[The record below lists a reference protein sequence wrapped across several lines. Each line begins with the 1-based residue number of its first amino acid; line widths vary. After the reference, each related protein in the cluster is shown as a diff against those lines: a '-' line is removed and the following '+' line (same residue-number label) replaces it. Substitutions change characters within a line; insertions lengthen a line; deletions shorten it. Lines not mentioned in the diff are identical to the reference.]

1 MTCDTTTKEKT
12 VYAHWTEN
20 PYTIIWKNGYNE
32 TPIKTVQNV
41 LYTDIPSTI
50 NAQKPGDPTRTGYK
64 FIGWGTPVYD
74 NTNKIVTI
82 TAQWEEEKNEPIIG
96 PGPGE
101 DADKTKGKFTVS
113 KSFIGIPD
121 SKKPGSVKLHYQVT
135 YTKDGQVAYT
145 GESGDITL
153 TQANHFQYTLTPSVW
168 RIKDDQGEYTSIPA
182 GFPDTEK
189 ARYKTVIVITEYDG
203 EGDVSGYTK
212 SFTATYP
219 ADGTNITP
227 NSVKFVLPVDTI
239 KKTLSLKN
247 TYTEQ
252 PKISVKK
259 EPEKTEY
266 TEGSDVSW
274 NITVTNNGDNSVS
287 GLNLE
292 DVLKKDGAIFT
303 GTVIVAAPNGL
314 NGTVDSFTL
323 GSKNS
328 VTFKATIEEAEAGTY
343 SNYVAVKKGSE
354 KLGDHT
360 AEDVIVKPDTPSST
374 TTLTITKQA
383 DKEKVYKG
391 DTLVYTITVTNTGA
405 NTATNMIIT
414 DTLPAGLVLMTDGEN
429 GPKLNG
435 NPITSSNGEYMIG
448 DLEAGKTVT
457 LVLTAT
463 VTAEPGTEIV
473 NTAMADYDN
482 KPTGETPPKDEEKT
496 DVVEKPEVNVVKT
509 ADKEKVV
516 AGDTVVYTITVS
528 NAGKTAAEG
537 VTVEDELDSN
547 LEFISWKLDDGAENT
562 VEPANHVY
570 AIGSIAPESQRRLTI
585 TATVKAGT
593 AAGTVIRN
601 TASADYTNKP
611 QTDPGN
617 LESKKDIP
625 VVNEDQYTVKL
636 QYVDDSNPAIILRE
650 ELIATLENGK
660 PYTIGS
666 DKVLEELTVGE
677 NHYVKDGEPSGA
689 LTGTINGSDIVVTI
703 PYTLDNKGN
712 DPEKKGDGIPDK
724 YQAVVT
730 YEAVNGT
737 LTGPTEV
744 VITLLDA
751 DGNWAENGTAHLT
764 EDEIPAAAPNS
775 GYGNGVWSPA
785 TPATDYEIG
794 KDGVHF
800 VITYSPDTPDP
811 TPVDPT
817 PEDPTPAPAAATQ
830 AEAETPVAAVEDEEV
845 PLADVSLGP
854 EDETENQAE
863 LRQLEDEEVP
873 LAGGGRAWALI
884 NFALMNLAIFESL
897 MLLIGYFV
905 KTRNDEDEEEEEKK
919 KLKKKGL
926 FRIIS
931 VPVAVISLIAFI
943 LTEDITLPTG
953 FVDQY
958 TIVMVIIAVVQTV
971 MVALSNKK
979 YEYDEEE
986 AEA

>member
-1 MTCDTTTKEKT
+1 M
-12 VYAHWTEN
+12 
-20 PYTIIWKNGYNE
+20 
-32 TPIKTVQNV
+32 
-41 LYTDIPSTI
+41 
-50 NAQKPGDPTRTGYK
+50 R
-64 FIGWGTPVYD
+64 
-74 NTNKIVTI
+74 
-82 TAQWEEEKNEPIIG
+82 
-96 PGPGE
+96 
-101 DADKTKGKFTVS
+101 
-113 KSFIGIPD
+113 
-121 SKKPGSVKLHYQVT
+121 
-135 YTKDGQVAYT
+135 
-145 GESGDITL
+145 
-153 TQANHFQYTLTPSVW
+153 
-168 RIKDDQGEYTSIPA
+168 
-182 GFPDTEK
+182 
-189 ARYKTVIVITEYDG
+189 
-203 EGDVSGYTK
+203 
-212 SFTATYP
+212 
-219 ADGTNITP
+219 
-227 NSVKFVLPVDTI
+227 
-239 KKTLSLKN
+239 
-247 TYTEQ
+247 
-252 PKISVKK
+252 
-259 EPEKTEY
+259 
-266 TEGSDVSW
+266 
-274 NITVTNNGDNSVS
+274 
-287 GLNLE
+287 
-292 DVLKKDGAIFT
+292 
-303 GTVIVAAPNGL
+303 
-314 NGTVDSFTL
+314 
-323 GSKNS
+323 
-328 VTFKATIEEAEAGTY
+328 
-343 SNYVAVKKGSE
+343 
-354 KLGDHT
+354 
-360 AEDVIVKPDTPSST
+360 
-374 TTLTITKQA
+374 ITKQA
-383 DKEKVYKG
+383 DKEKAYKG
-391 DTLVYTITVTNTGA
+391 DTVVYTINVTNTGT
-405 NTATNMIIT
+405 NTATAVKIT
-414 DTLPAGLVLMTDGEN
+414 DMLPAGLVLVTDGVN

-448 DLEAGKTVT
+448 DLEAGKTAT

-482 KPTGETPPKDEEKT
+482 KPTGGTPPKDEEKT

-585 TATVKAGT
+585 TVAVKAGT

-660 PYTIGS
+660 PYTIES

-737 LTGPTEV
+737 LTGTTEV
-744 VITLLDA
+744 VVTLLDA

-817 PEDPTPAPAAATQ
+817 PEDPTPVDPTPEDPTPVDPTPEDPTPVDPTPEDPTPGPTDPTPTPGPTDPAPTPTPGPTDPAPTPTPGPTDPAPTPGPADPAPGADPGPAPTPVATPAATPTPTPAPTPAPAAATQ

-971 MVALSNKK
+971 IVALSNKK